1 MGFLWTRV
9 AGVYL
14 LVYIFFLSVLLLR
27 DPRFSHLQDFCRS
40 RTCTSYCLSELG
52 PHLCMVKAYVFN
64 FHEILC
70 FHPHRGTEMT
80 SLASSLHGGPFLSTF
95 QGGSFIL
102 SPAFMQGL
110 SFNVLPLFKATSSA
124 QNGYESP
131 AGLCTLAIL
140 LPGAPTLFQGSGP
153 FLSIFTVSITL
164 KIVLFPALCL

>member
-1 MGFLWTRV
+1 M

-14 LVYIFFLSVLLLR
+14 LVYIFFLSFLLLR
-27 DPRFSHLQDFCRS
+27 DPRFSHLQDFCRL

-102 SPAFMQGL
+102 SPAFMQG
-110 SFNVLPLFKATSSA
+110 SEF
-124 QNGYESP
+124 QCP
-131 AGLCTLAIL
+131 AFIQSHVFCPEWI
-140 LPGAPTLFQGSGP
+140 
-153 FLSIFTVSITL
+153 
-164 KIVLFPALCL
+164 